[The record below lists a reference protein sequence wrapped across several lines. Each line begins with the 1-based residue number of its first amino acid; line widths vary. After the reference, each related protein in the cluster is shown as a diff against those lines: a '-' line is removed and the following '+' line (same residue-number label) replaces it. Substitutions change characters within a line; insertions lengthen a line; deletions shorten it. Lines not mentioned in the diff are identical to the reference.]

1 MKYSSIIFD
10 LDGTLIDSFPG
21 IYEALSDACESVD
34 GTVFTEDSLQVGPP
48 VVGMLKQVALHYSD
62 DMVKKAVD
70 IFRRAYDGEL
80 WKKYNVYPGAQDI
93 LEQLVDSKRF
103 LFLATNKPQA
113 PTLEILND
121 LGWMSFFSDVT
132 CFDKNKYKDKTHLV
146 SKIDLSG
153 AKALLVGDT
162 ESDELAATK
171 NGIDFCFCS
180 YGYGKNQNYP
190 LVINTLP
197 ELIERV

>member
-1 MKYSSIIFD
+1 MKYSFIIFD

-21 IYEALSDACESVD
+21 IYEALSDACRAVD

-48 VVGMLKQVALHYSD
+48 VVGMLKQVASHYSD
-62 DMVKKAVD
+62 DMVKKAVSL
-70 IFRRAYDGEL
+70 FRDSYDSEL
-80 WKKYNVYPGAQDI
+80 WKRYNVYPGAKDV
-93 LEQLVDSKRF
+93 LGGLVDSKRF

-113 PTLEILND
+113 PTLKILND
-121 LGWMSFFSDVT
+121 LGWMNFFESVT

-146 SKIDLSG
+146 SKLDLPM
-153 AKALLVGDT
+153 AKTLLVGDT

-171 NGIDFCFCS
+171 NGIDFCFCN

-190 LVINTLP
+190 VVINSIT
-197 ELIERV
+197 ELVGKV